1 MLHFDPK
8 TGLYPDDVT
17 TVREGVR
24 SDWVTAFRKDG
35 QPELDTEPETP
46 AGQLIDSQTAAIVDK
61 DSEVLF
67 LGNQFNPLTAQGI
80 WQDALAKIYFL
91 TRKVQQSSIA
101 VCTVTGL
108 QGTVIPVGSVIKSTA
123 DETEWI
129 AIDNVTI
136 PASGT
141 ATMQFQSLDTGALEA
156 AANTLTQIVTVTP
169 GWDSVTN
176 PTAATVGRVE
186 ETQAEF
192 EARRYASVAKN
203 ARGSVSALYGAL
215 ADLPG
220 VVDRVVLEN
229 VGPDPVTKWGVSV
242 PGHGVYISIVGG
254 TDAEIAET
262 IYRKKSAGCDTGGN
276 TAATYIPDDLPANPV
291 YEYHF
296 ERPAPLSFGV
306 KVTIRQND
314 ALASDIED
322 LVKDAILADFEGN
335 GPHGNLRVGMAQI
348 VYASRF
354 YCAALNGA
362 NAIGL
367 ESIEICAPAID
378 AAWADSVTVNADQE
392 PVLDRNDII
401 VDIVGD

>member
-1 MLHFDPK
+1 MLHFDPN

-17 TVREGVR
+17 TVREAVR

-46 AGQLIDSQTAAIVDK
+46 AGQLVDSQTAAIVDK

-108 QGTVIPVGSVIKSTA
+108 QGTVIQEGSVIRSTA
-123 DETEWI
+123 DDTEWV
-129 AIDNVTI
+129 ATDTVTI
-136 PASGT
+136 PATGT
-141 ATMQFQSLDTGALEA
+141 TTMQFRSLETGAIEA
-156 AANTLTQIVTVTP
+156 GAGTLTQIVTVTP
-169 GWDSVTN
+169 GWDSVIN
-176 PTAATVGRVE
+176 PAAATVGRVV

-215 ADLPG
+215 ADLSG
-220 VVDRVVLEN
+220 VVDCVVLEN

-254 TDAEIAET
+254 ADADIAET
-262 IYRKKSAGCDTGGN
+262 IYKKKSAGCDTAGN
-276 TAATYIPDDLPANPV
+276 TTVTYIPDDLPGDPV
-291 YEYHF
+291 YQYQF
-296 ERPAPLSFGV
+296 ERPTPLSFGV
-306 KVTIRQND
+306 KVTIRDND
-314 ALASDIED
+314 SLASDIED

-367 ESIEICAPAID
+367 ENIEICAPASG
-378 AAWADSVTVNADQE
+378 ASWADSVTVNADQE